1 MKQNLNI
8 GNAVDDST
16 GDYLREGGQKLNAN
30 FDELYYQLGNGSFP
44 HAAGAWKTI
53 ATSNGN
59 VVNAE
64 FGKAYTVNTSAGQM
78 QIKLPKGTTADY
90 NNVIRIR
97 DVFGTWQTNPVTIA
111 PALGDTMKG
120 FAGSKTFSTNLTDLE
135 LVYCAPGRWEYVAT
149 KRLNKISNDDV
160 NTVVRKEYIATAGQ
174 TDFPNVFDGTIFSLI
189 NTQVYRR
196 GNLLYYGK
204 DFSENSDYGSIGLN
218 NSLVALDGVSIK
230 LREPCEA
237 GDALI
242 IVTYLDGIA
251 QWRSTYNRL
260 DATILDINETNKKSI
275 NGAVIVADLNT
286 LNEITVEQMGY
297 VLSSNSGLIN
307 PTTFEVYVNG
317 VFLNEAGTA
326 GLPFYRCEGASGETS
341 EECIANNGTWKSS
354 FTDYQIN
361 MDENEVITS
370 MNFDRKFESGDIITI
385 KWFNNDIGT
394 TMTIDEITEITDD
407 KYISSQNIQ
416 LTGTVRVTDYSK
428 PQWPNVEENGTTQL
442 SVASPYGIF
451 DMIYPIGSI
460 YENSIN
466 PNNPST
472 YMGFGSWTLFAEK
485 QVLIGWTKDNQD
497 NLFHYN
503 NNDLNSSGVA
513 SATAGGTG
521 GNRLVEIKNENLP
534 KTMTDEKVLIADD
547 NGNIIIGGCQ
557 FDPDSAGPAYDKY
570 REERAITNAT
580 NVPPKSLDTLPPY
593 TTVYRWM
600 RIA

>member
-1 MKQNLNI
+1 MTKSL
-8 GNAVDDST
+8 
-16 GDYLREGGQKLNAN
+16 KL
-30 FDELYYQLGNGSFP
+30 
-44 HAAGAWKTI
+44 
-53 ATSNGN
+53 
-59 VVNAE
+59 
-64 FGKAYTVNTSAGQM
+64 
-78 QIKLPKGTTADY
+78 
-90 NNVIRIR
+90 
-97 DVFGTWQTNPVTIA
+97 QT
-111 PALGDTMKG
+111 
-120 FAGSKTFSTNLTDLE
+120 
-135 LVYCAPGRWEYVAT
+135 
-149 KRLNKISNDDV
+149 
-160 NTVVRKEYIATAGQ
+160 
-174 TDFPNVFDGTIFSLI
+174 I
-189 NTQVYRR
+189 NT
-196 GNLLYYGK
+196 
-204 DFSENSDYGSIGLN
+204 F
-218 NSLVALDGVSIK
+218 
-230 LREPCEA
+230 
-237 GDALI
+237 
-242 IVTYLDGIA
+242 
-251 QWRSTYNRL
+251 
-260 DATILDINETNKKSI
+260 
-275 NGAVIVADLNT
+275 
-286 LNEITVEQMGY
+286 
-297 VLSSNSGLIN
+297 
-307 PTTFEVYVNG
+307 
-317 VFLNEAGTA
+317 
-326 GLPFYRCEGASGETS
+326 
-341 EECIANNGTWKSS
+341 
-354 FTDYQIN
+354 
-361 MDENEVITS
+361 
-370 MNFDRKFESGDIITI
+370 
-385 KWFNNDIGT
+385 
-394 TMTIDEITEITDD
+394 
-407 KYISSQNIQ
+407 
-416 LTGTVRVTDYSK
+416 RVTDYSK